1 MLGFVQKLIAPPSS
15 PTCIK
20 PNVSRRFLSKR
31 KLKSMIEAKDLRIG
45 NLVSAALYSNAIIVE
60 SICSSNE
67 DIYNRDT
74 GEVPLHHIFPIQIND
89 DWMVGF
95 GFELFPWG
103 WVKKSSNDFGVRI
116 NLRSYN
122 YEVSGNSPVKIEFVH
137 QLQNLFFVLTGE
149 ELAVANGS

>member
-1 MLGFVQKLIAPPSS
+1 
-15 PTCIK
+15 
-20 PNVSRRFLSKR
+20 
-31 KLKSMIEAKDLRIG
+31 MINANELRIG
-45 NLVSAALYSNAIIVE
+45 SLVWYTPFDGNTEEIPITT
-60 SICSSNE
+60 
-67 DIYNRDT
+67 YNFADLT
-74 GEVPLHHIFPIQIND
+74 GETEIAKPEWKERYKPIKLTDEYLVN
-89 DWMVGF
+89 F

-149 ELAVANGS
+149 ELVVANGS